1 MNADELHTRIA
12 QDLRDGFRHIRGRG
26 KLVNEAATLQVLILP
41 LLESLG
47 YPATHRIPEY
57 GEAGGRID
65 EACFLREVNDAPGH
79 AAVIVEVKQYGAHV
93 DFDRTPQGR
102 GRYGSPNRQ
111 IQRYLR
117 QHRACGQD
125 TLGVLTDGVK
135 WRVYRRVGNP
145 ESPDIQF
152 VQEYDFQSLARSSWV
167 GPIVLELGVREQIV
181 ELVDLLSAETIESR
195 VGDRAGIPPPSN
207 LADQFLTAIAEDL
220 RPKYVVQQMLDEPD
234 VILETDLIRDVSL
247 DGVRKDAHDRDWK
260 AYAYTK
266 GVPIQSEEQT
276 LAGRRAVVAAVEYQY
291 DADRPGLDRAD
302 TALCARAFAKADESD
317 VAVVFAY
324 SAEPWAGGAVQAR
337 MAVAAGRQVN
347 MTAPFDLGVPSPSA
361 RTAVTQLLELLRN
374 PGDGLTAEDLLRPVE
389 VSTLRQQFY
398 REVEQWTGRMQSG
411 KDLPQRQAVLRHLVR
426 VMFTWILR
434 EENIIPQELF
444 ESAFIEA
451 NLPLVDDYHR
461 DALRFL
467 FHHRMNVQRSAR
479 SPHDIAALDKAMEQT
494 PFLNG
499 SLFAVHA
506 DDDRLDI
513 PFAEYW
519 GSDERRPGLFTILSR
534 YHWTMDEHRP
544 GESEQTLD
552 PELLSNLFERLITP
566 TEQGPE
572 QGPDLPSRQP
582 KGTYYTPADIADEM
596 VKDALAAAV
605 RSNAPNSV
613 SDAQLLDL
621 FGDEDAPTPE
631 LTSQERGRLKERVE
645 ELRIFD
651 PAVGSGVFLFSAL
664 NALKRALDKLG
675 ANSGKPEGII
685 RRQLAGQ
692 DIHPLA
698 VQITRLRLFVAITAG
713 RRGLQEHEPLPNLEA
728 HIVCADTL
736 QTIADPAW
744 RPDQPGRLDAA
755 DPELKAALTDLA
767 EHRKR
772 WFEAYTESAKQELL
786 KQDHALRDRLRA
798 RIRRN
803 GDLSGPELA
812 GFAETPLFD
821 VNPTPART
829 DARLLF
835 YESPWRG
842 FDVVIGNPPYE
853 ALSQSMEQ
861 SEIDALKS
869 DKRYQTTNV
878 KNLYTLFCE
887 SALSLANYEG
897 GVIAMIVPLS
907 IAFGQQQ
914 KTLRRVFENRCGVI
928 DLRHYDNR
936 PDTPFN
942 ASPTVKTPENRQR
955 VTIIVARLGGTEKVV
970 RSTGLQSWH
979 SDDRSACLRRRAT
992 AVLPRFPS
1000 DIEPSI
1006 SGQWP
1011 RIPTPEL
1018 ADMVSAIVTQRT
1030 RIASYKSSEGRNL
1043 AFPHSAYRF
1052 VSIIPDGSVEP
1063 RRERLFTV
1071 SGDDNLRIIMAALNG
1086 HVAYAWWSMYGDG
1099 FDVKLS
1105 DFTSMSIPDAW
1116 LEDPQPAI
1124 DLGQRLIDAVPD
1136 CVVESRQQD
1145 KIWRNVDFYRNKPE
1159 LIYELDLLHLQAL
1172 GLKEDPLLGH
1182 LRIMRSSSSWYYPP
1196 TSSSSR

>member
-26 KLVNEAATLQVLILP
+26 KLINEASTLQVLILP

-65 EACFLREVNDAPGH
+65 EACFLREVNDTPGH

-93 DFDRTPQGR
+93 EFDRTPLGR

-152 VQEYDFQSLARSSWV
+152 IQEYDFQSLARSSWV
-167 GPIVLELGVREQIV
+167 GPIVLELGVREQIA

-195 VGDRAGIPPPSN
+195 VGDRAGILPPSN

-234 VILETDLIRDVSL
+234 VILETDLTRDVSL

-276 LAGRRAVVAAVEYQY
+276 LEGRRAVVAAVEYQY
-291 DADRPGLDRAD
+291 DADRPDLDRAD

-374 PGDGLTAEDLLRPVE
+374 PAGDGLTAEDLLRPVE

-398 REVEQWTGRMQSG
+398 REVEQWTARMQSG

-444 ESAFIEA
+444 EPAFIEA
-451 NLPLVDDYHR
+451 SLPLVDDYHR

-506 DDDRLDI
+506 EDDRLDI

-519 GSDERRPGLFTILSR
+519 GPDERRPGLFTILSR

-566 TEQGPE
+566 TEQGP
-572 QGPDLPSRQP
+572 DLPSRQP

-605 RSNAPNSV
+605 RGSAPISV

-621 FGDEDAPTPE
+621 FGDEDTPTPE
-631 LTSQERGRLKERVE
+631 LAPQERSRLKERVE

-675 ANSGKPEGII
+675 ANSSKPEGII

-698 VQITRLRLFVAITAG
+698 VQITRLRLFVAITAE
-713 RRGLQEHEPLPNLEA
+713 RRGLREHDPLPNLEA

-786 KQDHALRDRLRA
+786 KQDHALRDRLKA
-798 RIRRN
+798 RIGRN
-803 GDLSGPELA
+803 GDLSGPELV
-812 GFAETPLFD
+812 GFAEAPLFD

-835 YESPWRG
+835 YESDWRG

-861 SEIDALKS
+861 SEIDALKK
-869 DKRYQTTNV
+869 DKGYQTTNV
-878 KNLYTLFCE
+878 NDLYALFCE
-887 SALSLANYEG
+887 TALALANSDG
-897 GVIAMIVPLS
+897 GVVTMIVPLS
-907 IAFGQQQ
+907 IAFGQRQR
-914 KTLRRVFENRCGVI
+914 TLRRIFESRCRKI
-928 DLRHYDNR
+928 DLRHYDNA

-942 ASPTVKTPENRQR
+942 ASPTVKTPGNSQR
-955 VTIIVARLGGTEKVV
+955 ATIFTVKLGSAPNPVII
-970 RSTGLQSWH
+970 SSGLQRWLTSM
-979 SDDRSACLRRRAT
+979 RKQCLVQRRRT
-992 AVLPRFPS
+992 QLHLPSGNGDGR
-1000 DIEPSI
+1000 IL
-1006 SGQWP
+1006 GQWP
-1011 RIPTPEL
+1011 RIPTPEVSG
-1018 ADMVSAIVTQRT
+1018 MVSAVMGQRAPLASLRSDEGETISFPMTT
-1030 RIASYKSSEGRNL
+1030 RYFISSIPEGAASPRSETP
-1043 AFPHSAYRF
+1043 FT
-1052 VSIIPDGSVEP
+1052 IPT
-1063 RRERLFTV
+1063 R
-1071 SGDDNLRIIMAALNG
+1071 DDLCLIMALLNG
-1086 HVAYAWWSMYGDG
+1086 HVAYGWWRVYGDG
-1099 FDVKLS
+1099 FHVNRYEL
-1105 DFTSMSIPDAW
+1105 TSLTIPDPW
-1116 LEDPQPAI
+1116 LEDPKPAI
-1124 DLGQRLIDAVPD
+1124 DLGQRLIDAIPD
-1136 CVVESRQQD
+1136 CMVETRQQG
-1145 KIWRNVDFYRNKPE
+1145 KVWRNVNFHLIPE

>member
-26 KLVNEAATLQVLILP
+26 KLINEATTLQVLILP

-93 DFDRTPQGR
+93 EFDRTPQGR
-102 GRYGSPNRQ
+102 GRFGSPNRQ

-117 QHRACGQD
+117 QHRSCGQD

-152 VQEYDFQSLARSSWV
+152 VREYDFQSLARSSWV
-167 GPIVLELGVREQIV
+167 GPIVLELGVREQIA

-195 VGDRAGIPPPSN
+195 VGDRAGILPPSN
-207 LADQFLTAIAEDL
+207 LADQFLTAIVEDL
-220 RPKYVVQQMLDEPD
+220 RPGYVVQQMLDEPD
-234 VILETDLIRDVSL
+234 VILETDLTREVSL

-291 DADRPGLDRAD
+291 DADRPDLDRAD
-302 TALCARAFAKADESD
+302 TALCARAFAKADESGI
-317 VAVVFAY
+317 AVVFAY

-444 ESAFIEA
+444 EPAFIEA
-451 NLPLVDDYHR
+451 NLPRVDDYHR

-467 FHHRMNVQRSAR
+467 FHHRMNVQRPAR
-479 SPHDIAALDKAMEQT
+479 SPHDIDALDKAMGQT

-519 GSDERRPGLFTILSR
+519 ESDERQPGLFTILSR

-566 TEQGPE
+566 TEQGP
-572 QGPDLPSRQP
+572 DLPSRQP
-582 KGTYYTPADIADEM
+582 MGTYYTPADIADEM

-605 RSNAPNSV
+605 RGSAPSSV

-621 FGDEDAPTPE
+621 FGDGDAPTPE
-631 LTSQERGRLKERVE
+631 LTSQERGRLRERVE

-698 VQITRLRLFVAITAG
+698 VQITRLRLFVAITAE
-713 RRGLQEHEPLPNLEA
+713 RRGLREHEPLPNLEA

-755 DPELKAALTDLA
+755 DPELRAALTDLA

-786 KQDHALRDRLRA
+786 KQDHALRDRLKA
-798 RIRRN
+798 RISRN
-803 GDLSGPELA
+803 GDLSGPELV
-812 GFAETPLFD
+812 GFAEAPLFD

-853 ALSQSMEQ
+853 ALPQSMEQ
-861 SEIDALKS
+861 SEIDALKK
-869 DKRYQTTNV
+869 DKGYQTTNV
-878 KNLYTLFCE
+878 NDLYALFCE
-887 SALSLANYEG
+887 TALALADPGG
-897 GVIAMIVPLS
+897 GVVAMIVPFS
-907 IAFGQQQ
+907 IAFGQRQGA
-914 KTLRRVFENRCGVI
+914 LRRVFEGRCLEI
-928 DLRHYDNR
+928 NLRHYDNG
-936 PDTPFN
+936 PDAPFR
-942 ASPTVKTPENRQR
+942 ASPTVKSPPNRQR
-955 VTIIVARLGGTEKVV
+955 ATIVIAQLGDAPGVI
-970 RSTGLQSWH
+970 RSTGLQSWR
-979 SDDRSACLRRRAT
+979 SEDRPDCLRQRAT
-992 AVLPRFPS
+992 AVLPRLPS
-1000 DIEPSI
+1000 DAEQSI

-1011 RIPTPEL
+1011 RVPTPEVAAL
-1018 ADMVSAIVTQRT
+1018 VYALRAQKTTIGNYQSDIG
-1030 RIASYKSSEGRNL
+1030 EDL
-1043 AFPHSAYRF
+1043 AFPQTAYHF
-1052 VSIIPDGSVEP
+1052 ISSLPKDTVSP
-1063 RRERLFTV
+1063 RSEYLFTV
-1071 SGDDNLRIIMAALNG
+1071 ADVDAVRLMMAVLNG

-1099 FDVKLS
+1099 FHVKPS
-1105 DFTSMSIPDAW
+1105 DFTTMSIPDAW
-1116 LEDPQPAI
+1116 VKDPKPAI
-1124 DLGQRLIDAVPD
+1124 DLGQRLIDAIPG
-1136 CVVESRQQD
+1136 CMVETRQQG
-1145 KIWRNVDFYRNKPE
+1145 KVWRNVNFHLRPE

-1172 GLKEDPLLGH
+1172 GLEEDPLLAH
-1182 LRIMRSSSSWYYPP
+1182 LQIMRSSSSWRYPP
-1196 TSSSSR
+1196 ASSSSR